1 MRSIT
6 VRPPGK
12 PAFLDFRCGFNIR
25 RWTGSLV
32 CDARIFFKTAV
43 IRRWTGSLVCDARI
57 FSETSVIWRWTGSL
71 VCNARIFFKTA
82 VAIVAG
88 YDQENKQR
96 YKRDQKW

>member
-12 PAFLDFRCGFNIR
+12 PAFLDFRCEFNYWS
-25 RWTGSLV
+25 WTGSLV
-32 CDARIFFKTAV
+32 CNARN
-43 IRRWTGSLVCDARI
+43 